1 MTVNGLWWLAKRNET
16 DRKTEKKKNGIA
28 LFDQKY

>member
-1 MTVNGLWWLAKRNET
+1 MDYGGWLNET
-16 DRKTEKKKNGIA
+16 KLIAKQKKKNGIA